1 MVRYLSR
8 FLLLIRV
15 GTRLKG
21 ESLIEL
27 EFGMLVLR
35 RRETGVLGGEPSRS
49 EEGNFFSRFGEESVH
64 VRDTQET
71 SAAASS
77 VSRFHS
83 RAWSMF
89 HSAA

>member
-1 MVRYLSR
+1 MVGYLSR

-35 RRETGVLGGEPSRS
+35 RRETGVLGGRPLGVKKRN
-49 EEGNFFSRFGEESVH
+49 GLR
-64 VRDTQET
+64 T
-71 SAAASS
+71 
-77 VSRFHS
+77 VSLFLQI
-83 RAWSMF
+83 W
-89 HSAA
+89 

>member
-1 MVRYLSR
+1 MVGYLSR

-35 RRETGVLGGEPSRS
+35 RRETGVLGGKPLGVKKRN
-49 EEGNFFSRFGEESVH
+49 GLR
-64 VRDTQET
+64 T
-71 SAAASS
+71 
-77 VSRFHS
+77 VSLFLQI
-83 RAWSMF
+83 W
-89 HSAA
+89 

>member
-1 MVRYLSR
+1 MVGYLSR

-35 RRETGVLGGEPSRS
+35 RRETGVLGGKPLGVKKINGLR
-49 EEGNFFSRFGEESVH
+49 
-64 VRDTQET
+64 T
-71 SAAASS
+71 
-77 VSRFHS
+77 VSLFLQI
-83 RAWSMF
+83 W
-89 HSAA
+89 